1 MTNALKN
8 SIARLGSKLDEH
20 KKDAVPMKA
29 ALDSLVPYA
38 RQARTEFNEESLG
51 ELADSIK
58 EIGVVEPL
66 LVRPMGNGKFEII
79 AGERRWRAA
88 RIASLIE
95 VPVLVR
101 PMDDATADKVHLAEN
116 IHRENL
122 STLDLA
128 QRVQRDL
135 DAAGGNLAT
144 VAAKYNKGKP
154 WVSKLSAIAQGGDS
168 MTELVNEGVT
178 ADRAVLAAVSS
189 LERKAP
195 ERAKA
200 LGEQLKAAPE
210 KSNKRAITEQ
220 FMRDE
225 RAAAP
230 KAKPGKAPPAAAAKP
245 EGKRKAAEQEPA
257 WRSQE
262 GIERDLG
269 EALIVVE
276 LSPMSVFA
284 AEFAELSKKFG
295 KARLAASMRH
305 PDEGCAIV
313 QFGNTDAHRR
323 VYRADE
329 LRLLSV
335 V

>member
-88 RIASLIE
+88 RIASLVE

-144 VAAKYNKGKP
+144 VASKYNKGKP

-220 FMRDE
+220 FMKEE

-257 WRSQE
+257 WRNQE
-262 GIERDLG
+262 GIGRDLG

-295 KARLAASMRH
+295 KARLAVSMRH

>member
-8 SIARLGSKLDEH
+8 SIARLSNKLDEH
-20 KKDAVPMKA
+20 KRDAVPMKA

-38 RQARTEFNEESLG
+38 RQTRTEFNEESLQ
-51 ELADSIK
+51 ELAASIQ
-58 EIGVVEPL
+58 EIGVIEPL
-66 LVRPMGNGKFEII
+66 LVRPLGNGKFEII

-88 RIASLIE
+88 RMARLGD

-101 PMDDATADKVHLAEN
+101 PLDDAMADKVHLAEN

-135 DAAGGNLAT
+135 EAADGSLAT

-154 WVSKLSAIAQGGDS
+154 WVSKLSAIAQGGQAMS
-168 MTELVNEGVT
+168 ELMGEGVT

-195 ERAKA
+195 ARAKA
-200 LGEQLKAAPE
+200 LGEQLKAAPA
-210 KSNKRAITEQ
+210 KSNKRAISEQ
-220 FMRDE
+220 FMKDE
-225 RAAAP
+225 RAEAS
-230 KAKPGKAPPAAAAKP
+230 KLAKGAHAGQGTSGKPTS
-245 EGKRKAAEQEPA
+245 EEEPA
-257 WRSQE
+257 WRGKD

-269 EALIVVE
+269 AVLIVVE
-276 LSPMSVFA
+276 LLPLSEFA
-284 AEFAELSKKFG
+284 AEFGELFKEFG
-295 KARLAASMRH
+295 KARLVVSVRH
-305 PDEGCAIV
+305 PDPAYAIV
-313 QFGNTDAHRR
+313 QFGNTNAHRR
-323 VYRADE
+323 VYRADQ

-335 V
+335 L

>member
-8 SIARLGSKLDEH
+8 SIARLGNKLDDH

-38 RQARTEFNEESLG
+38 RQARTEFNAESLR
-51 ELADSIK
+51 ELADSIQ

-79 AGERRWRAA
+79 AGERRWRAS
-88 RIASLIE
+88 RIAGLVE
-95 VPVLVR
+95 VPALVR

-116 IHRENL
+116 IHRDNL

-135 DAAGGNLAT
+135 DAAGGNLAA

-178 ADRAVLAAVSS
+178 ADRAVLAALSS
-189 LERKAP
+189 LERKSP

-220 FMRDE
+220 FMKDE

-230 KAKPGKAPPAAAAKP
+230 KAKPGNTPAAAAQ
-245 EGKRKAAEQEPA
+245 QEPA
-257 WRSQE
+257 WRGKE
-262 GIERDLG
+262 GVERDFG
-269 EALIVVE
+269 QAMIVVE
-276 LSPMSVFA
+276 LSPVSSFA
-284 AEFAELSKKFG
+284 GEFAELSKKFG
-295 KARLAASMRH
+295 KARLAVSMRH
-305 PDEGCAIV
+305 PDEGYAIV

-323 VYRADE
+323 AYLADE
-329 LRLLSV
+329 LRLVSV
-335 V
+335 F